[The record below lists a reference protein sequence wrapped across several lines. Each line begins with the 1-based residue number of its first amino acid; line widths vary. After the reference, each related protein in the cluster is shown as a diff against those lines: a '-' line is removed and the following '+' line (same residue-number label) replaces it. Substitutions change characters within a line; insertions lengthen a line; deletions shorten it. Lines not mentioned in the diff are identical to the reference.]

1 MAVEFLLNLFLTE
14 IGVTILTHV
23 GTSVVFSYVYALD
36 ATALRTLVLILADNY
51 ADTKKV
57 FNQDIITVI

>member
-51 ADTKKV
+51 ADT
-57 FNQDIITVI
+57 